1 MLKKLLF
8 LLFLFLES
16 LFGDGFRN
24 CLSEQERAYLDAH
37 TILKHSGNP
46 SYLPYE
52 AFDKKG
58 NHQGMVADYLDV
70 IQKMLEVEI
79 KRVPSLS
86 WEDALSKSRDKKVD
100 MITNYTNDDDF
111 ASTHLITKGF
121 IKSPTVIIKQ
131 KHDYYEPFISD
142 PSELKGKKIA
152 IGKKYAFL
160 KPVYIEHPQLNY
172 IEVDTIENVL
182 KGVSSGEFDAA
193 IVSLNIGTYNIS
205 KHGLRNLQVVGEC
218 DFELEL
224 GFQVAKE
231 GEILHS
237 ILNKALEAISQEEH
251 QAILNK
257 WTKVEVKK
265 ELDIR
270 YLIIFLVVIAMGIV
284 LYFFR
289 LYELK
294 KKIKQSTSELSKF
307 LRVFDEHVMATETDL
322 DGNITYASRAFCA
335 ISGYTQEEL
344 LGKNHRIMKYPEND
358 PKIYKELWETI
369 TAGKTWRG
377 VVKNRKKDGGYYWIE
392 TVIARDYDA
401 FGKPFGYMAIRH
413 DISAEIELKEFSE
426 NLEEIV
432 KSRTEELLVLNK
444 QQQAI
449 FDSASI
455 GIFLLKDR
463 IIKELNNRVCEMVGY
478 SKEELLEGTTRIFCQ
493 SDESYDKIADYYKIL
508 KEGKIASWEQT
519 LVRKDGTLFLAKIS
533 LKAKDESNPTA
544 GAVATIDDIT
554 FEKKALEE
562 IKKAKEIA
570 EDATRTKSQFLA
582 NVSHEIRTPMSAIMG
597 MSHLALETE
606 LDEKQ
611 RGYIQK
617 IENASKNLLAI
628 INDILDFS
636 KIEAKKMTLEHKT
649 FYLEEIFENL
659 INLFSFKIKEKN
671 LKILFSIE
679 HDVPSSLIG
688 DSLKL
693 SQILTNLVSNAIKFT
708 SSGEIV
714 VGVKVKELY
723 ENSIRLEFWVKDS
736 GIGIS
741 DEQIKNLF
749 IPFQQADGSITRTYG
764 GTGLG
769 LSISK
774 HLVQMMDG
782 TIGVESELG
791 KGSRFYFD
799 INIDLSLQNR
809 ILLKNTSSKKLL
821 TPSNLHDAVLG
832 AFGKDITKYNKYN
845 DVAKSLHGAKILLVE
860 DNEEN
865 QEIAK
870 EFLKKVGV
878 KAVVANNGKEAL
890 KIADETPFDAILMD
904 CQMPVMDGYEAT
916 RVLRMDR
923 HMTTI
928 PIIAMTANASSE
940 DKEECTRAGMSDF
953 IAKPIDIKLFYNTL
967 IKWIKPKQEM
977 SLESRMAQERGKKPR
992 LHSLN
997 IYGVDIDKALSRVAN
1012 DENILFA
1019 MFKRFASSQREAIDS
1034 LQALFEEGK
1043 KEELLR
1049 AAHTLKSL
1057 CGNIEASH
1065 LYEIIKKAEELL
1077 KQDSFEELNLKEM
1090 LLEIKMELKKV
1101 IVSIDENFQNSKE
1114 EHEEFT
1120 EIKLADSLRE
1130 ELSAEI
1136 EKLRLYYKNF
1146 DSDAITLSQE
1156 LSQKLYGYLP
1166 KQRVDTMLKASLNFD
1181 FEEAAAELNK
1191 IAQALNI
1198 SLK

>member
-37 TILKHSGNP
+37 PILKHSGNP

-58 NHQGMVADYLDV
+58 NHHGMVADYLDV
-70 IQKMLEVEI
+70 IQKMLGVEI

-121 IKSPTVIIKQ
+121 IKSPTVIVKQ
-131 KHDYYEPFISD
+131 KHDHYEPFISD
-142 PSELKGKKIA
+142 PSQLRGKKIA

-160 KPVYIEHPQLNY
+160 KHIYTEHPQLNY
-172 IEVDTIENVL
+172 TEVDTIENVL

-231 GEILHS
+231 DEVLYS
-237 ILNKALEAISQEEH
+237 ILNKALDAISQEEH

-257 WTKVEVKK
+257 WTTVKIKK
-265 ELDIR
+265 EIDLKYIA
-270 YLIIFLVVIAMGIV
+270 IFLFIIVIGVV

-294 KKIKQSTSELSKF
+294 KKIKQSTSELSKL

-322 DGNITYASRAFCA
+322 DGNITYVSRAFCA

-344 LGKNHRIMKYPEND
+344 LGKNHRIMKHSDNNPQ
-358 PKIYKELWETI
+358 IYKSLWETI

-377 VVKNRKKDGGYYWIE
+377 VVKNRKKDGGYYWVE
-392 TVIARDYDA
+392 SVITRDYDA

-444 QQQAI
+444 QQKAI

-455 GIFLLKDR
+455 GILLLKNR
-463 IIKELNNRVCEMVGY
+463 IIKELNDRVCEMMGY

-493 SDESYDKIADYYKIL
+493 SDESYDKIAEYYKIL
-508 KEGKIASWEQT
+508 EEGKIAYWEQT

-533 LKAKDESNPTA
+533 LKAKDERNPTA

-562 IKKAKEIA
+562 IKKAKEMA

-617 IENASKNLLAI
+617 IESASKNLLAI

-659 INLFSFKIKEKN
+659 INIFSFKIKEKN

-693 SQILTNLVSNAIKFT
+693 SQILTNLLSNAIKFT

-714 VGVKVKELY
+714 VGVGVKELH
-723 ENSIRLEFWVKDS
+723 EHSIRVEFWVKDS
-736 GIGIS
+736 GIGMS
-741 DEQIKNLF
+741 DEQIQKLF
-749 IPFQQADGSITRTYG
+749 TPFQQADGSITRTYG

-774 HLVQMMDG
+774 HLVEMMEG
-782 TIGVESELG
+782 TIAVESELG

-799 INIDLSLQNR
+799 VKIDLAAQNR
-809 ILLKNTSSKKLL
+809 ALLKNASSKKLL

-832 AFGKDITKYNKYN
+832 AFGKEITKYNKYN
-845 DVAKSLHGAKILLVE
+845 DVAKSLRGAKILLVE

-878 KAVVANNGKEAL
+878 EAVVANNGKEAL
-890 KIADETPFDAILMD
+890 RMADETLFDVILMD
-904 CQMPVMDGYEAT
+904 CQMPVMDGFEAT
-916 RVLRMDR
+916 RLLRIDK

-928 PIIAMTANASSE
+928 PIIAMTANVSSE

-953 IAKPIDIKLFYNTL
+953 IAKPIDIKLFYSTL
-967 IKWIKPKQEM
+967 MKWIKPKNDISQEPQTP
-977 SLESRMAQERGKKPR
+977 QEREKEPKLYR
-992 LHSLN
+992 LN
-997 IYGVDIDKALSRVAN
+997 IYGVDIDRALSRVSN
-1012 DENILFA
+1012 DEHILFG
-1019 MFKRFASSQREAIDS
+1019 MLKRFASSQRDTINS
-1034 LQALFEEGK
+1034 LKELFEQGE

-1049 AAHTLKSL
+1049 AVHTLKSL

-1065 LYEIIKKAEELL
+1065 LYETLKKAEELL
-1077 KQDSFEELNLKEM
+1077 KHDKFEELHVKNT
-1090 LLEIKMELKKV
+1090 LLEIAEELKKV
-1101 IVSIDENFQNSKE
+1101 IVSIDENFQNFKQ

-1120 EIKLADSLRE
+1120 EIKMEESIKE
-1130 ELSAEI
+1130 ELSPEI
-1136 EKLRLYYKNF
+1136 EKLLLYYKNF
-1146 DSDAITLSQE
+1146 DSDAIALSQE
-1156 LSQKLYGYLP
+1156 LSQKLYNYLP
-1166 KQRVDTMLKASLNFD
+1166 KQKVDAMLKASLNFD

-1191 IAQALNI
+1191 IAQALDMP
-1198 SLK
+1198 LK